1 MKILIVDDDRS
12 SGQAV
17 AEFIEEQLEHE
28 TFLCHNGEEAIA
40 KVKEENIEMVISDM
54 RMPGI
59 SGIDLLR
66 KVKSLTGGDNIEVII
81 MTGFGDMESSI
92 QALRGGAYDY
102 LLKPVNIEELAILIE
117 RVAERNNLK
126 AENQFL
132 KEDLDRKVAT
142 VKKEAT
148 ERINYYETTIREIT
162 SVGKVGV
169 FSDAMRN
176 VVRMAERFHEDRT
189 VPVLIEGETGTGK
202 EVLARLV
209 HFGREAEVNSPF
221 ISINCSAISPQLF
234 ESELFGYEEGAF
246 TGARKEGKPGKLELA
261 QGGTLFLDEIGEM
274 PLDMQPKL
282 LRVLQQKEMYRVGG
296 SKKIDLDVRV
306 IFATNRNLKEMVA
319 QKTFRSDLYYR
330 LNTGRLYI
338 PPLRER
344 KEAILSFSQIFLDQ
358 YAKKRNRKFRFLSH
372 EAKEVLQAYEWPG
385 NIRELKNTI
394 ERATLLYND
403 IELRPE
409 HIKFLHSD
417 EGEVESG
424 EKPIQL
430 GTIVLPPNELP
441 LEQLELEIVRKA
453 LKKFDQNKTKTAE
466 YLGITRSALRSR
478 MNKL

>member
-12 SGQAV
+12 SGSAV
-17 AEFIEEQLEHE
+17 AEFIEEQLGYQIK
-28 TFLCHNGEEAIA
+28 LCHNGSDALSA
-40 KVKEENIEMVISDM
+40 LKVDDFRMVISDM

-59 SGIDLLR
+59 SGLDLLK
-66 KVKSLTGGDNIEVII
+66 KVKAMPNGKEIEVVI
-81 MTGFGDMESSI
+81 MTGFGDMETSI
-92 QALRGGAYDY
+92 EALRGGAYDY

-117 RVAERNNLK
+117 RVAENIR
-126 AENQFL
+126 L
-132 KEDLDRKVAT
+132 KEENRDLKENYQKEIST
-142 VKKEAT
+142 VKREEA

-162 SVGKVGV
+162 SVGKIGV
-169 FSDAMRN
+169 FSDAMRG
-176 VVRMAERFHEDRT
+176 VVRMAEQFHEDRT

-202 EVLARLV
+202 EVMARLV
-209 HFGREAEVNSPF
+209 HFGQKNDVMQPF
-221 ISINCSAISPQLF
+221 ISINCSAISPTLF

-296 SKKIDLDVRV
+296 SKPIELDVRV

-319 QKTFRSDLYYR
+319 EKTFRSDLYYR

-358 YAKKRNRKFRFLSH
+358 YSKKRGRKFRFISK
-372 EAKEVLQAYEWPG
+372 EAKVLLQEYNWPG

-394 ERATLLYND
+394 ERATLLFND
-403 IELRPE
+403 LELKPE
-409 HIKFLHSD
+409 HLRFLQAED
-417 EGEVESG
+417 EVTSG
-424 EKPIQL
+424 DQPLIP
-430 GTIVLPPNELP
+430 GRIVLPEDELHI
-441 LEQLELEIVRKA
+441 EQLELEIVRKA
-453 LKKFDQNKTKTAE
+453 LKKFDNNKSRTAE